1 MDTPSAS
8 RSLRHVLAVAVA
20 LFVVSM
26 VWVSSAATDPDLAE
40 WRAAS
45 RYIARADTDS
55 VAVDTLDVDSLLA
68 DSLFVPDSALVWEY
82 IPAFRRDDW
91 GAKVAP
97 TDRLVM
103 SPSLGRWWKY
113 DVAFDTLART
123 YTAREVVGETD
134 VRFPVSLNYDEYRAA
149 RLARD
154 MDGNWRELII
164 QKERAAEQ
172 RRRGGLG
179 FNIVVPGGRQS
190 AFRTIFGAN
199 EVDLRVNGTADIQA
213 GFDYR
218 KSDQQV
224 SITGK
229 PSQLDPEF
237 KQDLSL
243 GITGTIGDKLRINV
257 NYDSRNQFD
266 YQNQLKLE

>member
-1 MDTPSAS
+1 MD
-8 RSLRHVLAVAVA
+8 SLAVDVLA
-20 LFVVSM
+20 M
-26 VWVSSAATDPDLAE
+26 
-40 WRAAS
+40 
-45 RYIARADTDS
+45 
-55 VAVDTLDVDSLLA
+55 DTLDVDSLGA
-68 DSLFVPDSALVWEY
+68 DSLFLPDSALVWDY
-82 IPAFRRDDW
+82 IPAFRRDALSASPDRR
-91 GAKVAP
+91 
-97 TDRLVM
+97 DRLVM
-103 SPSLGRWWKY
+103 SPSLGQWWRH
-113 DVAFDTLART
+113 DVEFDTLARA
-123 YTAREVVGETD
+123 YTIREKVGEWD
-134 VRFPVSLNYDEYRAA
+134 ARYPVRLEFDEYRAA
-149 RLARD
+149 RLD
-154 MDGNWRELII
+154 EDLDGNWRELIL
-164 QKERAAEQ
+164 QRERQDEQ

-199 EVDLRVNGTADIQA
+199 EVDLRVNGTADIHA

-224 SITGK
+224 SVTGK

-266 YQNQLKLE
+266 FQNQLKLEYTGYEDEITASISKAGPSRRSSTCARRTMTRPRTFS